1 MLITVQQNPGW
12 QLSLAQLSPSL
23 LGFFLNFYH
32 KFFSLVTYHVSF
44 QSVLTINL
52 KTVWNTGFVDTDDT
66 EISNKNLR
74 YASYRSLFYWLR

>member
-1 MLITVQQNPGW
+1 MELII
-12 QLSLAQLSPSL
+12 
-23 LGFFLNFYH
+23 
-32 KFFSLVTYHVSF
+32 SF

-74 YASYRSLFYWLR
+74 YASYRSTG